1 MKFDF
6 LSQAA
11 KFLQERK
18 EYKRWLAAF
27 MCLALAV
34 TFGTVGALKMYGQA
48 MTHQVK
54 VLECQYEVHEH
65 TEDCYEKNE
74 DGEPTGDP
82 VCGYADYVIHVHNDD
97 CYDENQN
104 LVCPLEEIEKH
115 EHDDDCYEKKEVLV
129 CEENESESADG
140 HTHTEACYTEVKGE
154 LICEVSDDGG
164 HTHDDGCYSETLVCD
179 REEHR
184 HDDSCYK
191 KELVCDNEEEDH
203 EHDDGC
209 YDETLDCDKEEH
221 EHGGDCYSKELTCT
235 EEEGSG
241 HEHTDDCY
249 KTEKELTCEEG
260 ESESADGHTHDDE
273 CYETEEVLTCGKLEL
288 HTYKEALVED
298 GGCYNE
304 SAFDEDGEF
313 IEGSRP
319 VCGIPQLEEH
329 VHTAECFKTV
339 ELTGEEVAQLNAGG
353 RLHVHDESCYDA
365 DGNLICELPSVHVHG
380 LDCYDE
386 DGNLICGSGWAHT
399 HDESCYDADGNLI
412 CGQEETHVHN
422 KDCYDENGNL
432 ICGEQE
438 EDHEHDANCYDK
450 DGNLIC
456 GYEGVKDHEHSA
468 DCYDIKGNLICS
480 YEGVEDHVH
489 SEACYDADGNLI
501 CGYEIL
507 AVYENSK
514 IFECEDYVVV
524 ARYNEDAHIPAE
536 AELLAEKITP
546 ETDEEHYAKREAE
559 YQETLGDETAS
570 MRALLKI
577 GFYLDGEEDG
587 GKTEIEPETP
597 VEISI
602 QFLDE
607 DGLPEGSPIT
617 VVHFADEGTEK
628 LDGSKA
634 KNSSTTFEMK
644 SFSEI
649 AIGYVPEEEQR
660 ELTQAVDGTM
670 RLHLADSF
678 EYEDDAFQITFHVE
692 GEAIVPKGSD
702 DAGTEEKAAE
712 NAKTEEGGGSEA
724 GEKTPKEPVAEAAN
738 KAASL
743 DVILQSREDGTLE
756 EDASEEESG
765 TPEEDASEKEPGTPE
780 EESGIPEEESGE
792 EALEET
798 AEEGK
803 APKLDFTVEQ
813 VARDSEEYQKFKEHA
828 TKTDGTDTLLRLQVM
843 SYKLTYGDVE
853 LDLSECKVTAE
864 IRPSENLKE
873 QMKKSIPEAAAYL
886 VEHDGEVLA
895 QIDGADTE
903 EDSAVA
909 LDEEGTDTEGLTQS
923 LTGENAGAQNH
934 INALSEEGEVM
945 ENPTDAPDEDG
956 EDTGAEEG
964 KDAANSED
972 AGTEETASREDGLTE
987 EVFAEDGESQT
998 GNGED
1003 KAAASTG
1010 TESVDLITI
1019 QVSTATGETDAPT
1032 DEGSLEYDDEGTVG
1046 EKDSVTFELSGA
1058 MFAVR
1063 ATGTPNPKFT
1073 VQYYANLDILNKTG
1087 TNALPVID
1095 TSGRKLPMNG
1105 RGTGKSPN
1113 ANAIKNIYVDSKGKV
1128 LTTKTL
1134 TEVYKS
1140 RNFEYHK
1147 APSINYMNALVK
1159 NVNYKL
1165 KEVWV
1170 LKAGKEP
1177 ASISPND
1184 WDVHSYSSQL
1194 HFTNRKNSATKGY
1207 VYIADKAV
1215 LRLVYDTTDA
1225 KPDIKAAFYDYDISS
1240 GHMYTDVTKAK
1251 TNDRT
1256 GRTETNK
1263 QKDGVIYY
1271 AYTKAAGI
1279 NSSGNYTAASGKTKL
1294 AFGNVNTGT
1303 TMGIELWKG
1312 NLLNKYNGDQSS
1324 INSNYPVVAGS
1335 YQGCTF
1341 GLVTGLKDGK
1351 IQYASGVVAPK
1362 LFNEGSATGK
1372 TSYDKEQY
1380 SLKFNRVGDTYTLSA
1395 VNGTEATGL
1404 ESFNHPSPYTGKVH
1418 THIWTN
1424 DFWPMDSAG
1433 SYGAKGHD
1441 LKFGSYAQRGYRAFA
1456 GSNTNAEPG
1465 STSESKRTYP
1475 YSDDGKDHNSY
1486 FGMQYAVNF
1495 ELSEDYVGP
1504 LEYYFF
1510 GDDDMWVFLDG
1521 KLVCDI
1527 GGVHS
1532 SVGEYVNLW
1541 DYLQK
1546 GSKGKHTLSFFYTE
1560 RGASGSTCWM
1570 QFTLPSVSDITPE
1583 TNKDNF
1589 ANLKVS
1595 KKVMLT
1601 VDGKD
1606 YPAEDMF
1613 QSGTEQAG
1621 YFADKEFEFK
1631 LTIPNLVDDYVYY
1644 KYDKDGNAIEDEG
1657 GVILWDTIADGETF
1671 TLKNGQYIEI
1681 QYLPVEAKY
1690 TVTEIAAN
1698 TEIEGVVYKDTD
1710 ITADD
1715 RSGSIQQM
1723 KNLSE
1728 DLKISGKLPDKN
1740 DTSEVEYSNRYY
1752 AYALPHTGGS
1762 GAEVYAAAG
1771 VLILLLGAGFLYRK
1785 KFRERRV

>member
-179 REEHR
+179 QEEHR

-209 YDETLDCDKEEH
+209 YDETLDCDKDEH

-260 ESESADGHTHDDE
+260 ESESADGHTHDDD

-288 HTYKEALVED
+288 HTHKEALVED
-298 GGCYNE
+298 GGCYDE
-304 SAFDEDGEF
+304 SAFDEDGQF

-353 RLHVHDESCYDA
+353 RLHVHEDSCYDEN
-365 DGNLICELPSVHVHG
+365 GNLICEIPSVHVHG

-438 EDHEHDANCYDK
+438 EDHEHDANCYDADGRLTCGYEDAKDHEHDANCYDK

-480 YEGVEDHVH
+480 YEGMEDHVH
-489 SEACYDADGNLI
+489 SETCYDADGNLI

-546 ETDEEHYAKREAE
+546 ETDEEHYARREAE

-649 AIGYVPEEEQR
+649 AIGYISEEEQK

-692 GEAIVPKGSD
+692 GEAILPENTIYRISDFEKGNDAADSSTEAEDTEQKDMEDQSVEQEASQGDEDSEDNKVPDSSDIEADSTTLDNDNTETPKLRFKVEQADKGS
-702 DAGTEEKAAE
+702 A
-712 NAKTEEGGGSEA
+712 
-724 GEKTPKEPVAEAAN
+724 
-738 KAASL
+738 
-743 DVILQSREDGTLE
+743 
-756 EDASEEESG
+756 
-765 TPEEDASEKEPGTPE
+765 
-780 EESGIPEEESGE
+780 
-792 EALEET
+792 
-798 AEEGK
+798 
-803 APKLDFTVEQ
+803 
-813 VARDSEEYQKFKEHA
+813 EYQAFKEHA
-828 TKTDGTDTLLRLQVM
+828 EEIDGAEELYRLQVM
-843 SYKLTYGDVE
+843 TYSLTYGEEE
-853 LDLSECKVTAE
+853 LDLSRCKITAE
-864 IRPSENLKE
+864 ICPAQALEK
-873 QMKKSIPEAAAYL
+873 QMEKSISDAAAFLLDSEGKVVQNETEVIPESAPYL
-886 VEHDGEVLA
+886 SESDE
-895 QIDGADTE
+895 TE
-903 EDSAVA
+903 KT
-909 LDEEGTDTEGLTQS
+909 EGTDEETDLKSDEQEGESEDTIEEKEKPDLESEFDLESTP
-923 LTGENAGAQNH
+923 N
-934 INALSEEGEVM
+934 SEENE
-945 ENPTDAPDEDG
+945 ENPENESDSANITDMQEDSG
-956 EDTGAEEG
+956 SKGTAAIDDPAEYYEDTGEYVPTEITFSVSLMSDDKPVDRATRDYDGSGAEPMMV
-964 KDAANSED
+964 N
-972 AGTEETASREDGLTE
+972 LT
-987 EVFAEDGESQT
+987 
-998 GNGED
+998 
-1003 KAAASTG
+1003 
-1010 TESVDLITI
+1010 SVDFF
-1019 QVSTATGETDAPT
+1019 ATRA
-1032 DEGSLEYDDEGTVG
+1032 
-1046 EKDSVTFELSGA
+1046 SGQ
-1058 MFAVR
+1058 
-1063 ATGTPNPKFT
+1063 PNPKFT

-1087 TNALPVID
+1087 SNALPVID
-1095 TSGRKLPMNG
+1095 TSGKKLPKNG
-1105 RGTGKSPN
+1105 KGTSASPN
-1113 ANAIKNIYVDSKGKV
+1113 DNAIKNIYVDNSGKV
-1128 LTTKTL
+1128 LTTKTV
-1134 TEVYKS
+1134 TEVYKNRS
-1140 RNFEYHK
+1140 FEYHK
-1147 APSINYMNALVK
+1147 APTINYINALVK
-1159 NVNYKL
+1159 NPNYKL

-1170 LKAGKEP
+1170 LIPGRNA
-1177 ASISPND
+1177 ASIKKED
-1184 WDVHSYSSQL
+1184 WNVYTYSNNL
-1194 HFTNRKNSATKGY
+1194 HFTNRSVSGTAKPGDNSGY
-1207 VYIADKAV
+1207 VLIKDGAI
-1215 LRLVYDTTDA
+1215 LRLVYDTTGA
-1225 KPDIKAAFYDYDISS
+1225 TPDFEAAFYDYDITS
-1240 GHMYTDVTKAK
+1240 GRMYKNVANAISNSNSGITQ
-1251 TNDRT
+1251 T
-1256 GRTETNK
+1256 GSQQNGTL
-1263 QKDGVIYY
+1263 YY
-1271 AYTKAAGI
+1271 TYTKQAGI
-1279 NSSGNYTAASGKTKL
+1279 NSAGNYSGSGTKL

-1303 TMGIELWKG
+1303 TMGENLWNG
-1312 NLLNKYNGDQSS
+1312 NLLNKYNGTQDGH
-1324 INSNYPVVAGS
+1324 PTVAGS
-1335 YQGCTF
+1335 YKGCTF
-1341 GLVTGLKDGK
+1341 GLVTGLSNGK
-1351 IQYASGVVAPK
+1351 IQYAKSVQAPQ

-1372 TSYDKEQY
+1372 TSYDENQY
-1380 SLKFNRVGDTYTLSA
+1380 SLKFNRAGDTYTLTA
-1395 VNGTEATGL
+1395 VNGTGATGL
-1404 ESFNHPSPYTGKVH
+1404 ESFGHPSPYSGLTH

-1433 SYGAKGHD
+1433 SYGTNKHD
-1441 LKFGSYAQRGYRAFA
+1441 LKFGSYQYRGNRAYA
-1456 GSNTNAEPG
+1456 GSSTKGEPG
-1465 STSESKRTYP
+1465 STADSKKTYP

-1486 FGMQYAVNF
+1486 FGMQYSVEF

-1510 GDDDMWVFLDG
+1510 GDDDMWVFLDN

-1541 DYLQK
+1541 DYLKK

-1570 QFTLPSVSDITPE
+1570 QFTLPSVSSLTPE
-1583 TNKDNF
+1583 TTDEDYGHLRIEKTVTQNNNGNETVVDNNDEFTFTINFTDKKGNK
-1589 ANLKVS
+1589 L
-1595 KKVMLT
+1595 
-1601 VDGKD
+1601 
-1606 YPAEDMF
+1606 P
-1613 QSGTEQAG
+1613 
-1621 YFADKEFEFK
+1621 
-1631 LTIPNLVDDYVYY
+1631 DDYSYV
-1644 KYDKDGNAIEDEG
+1644 KYDKDGKEIGSDLIIWDG
-1657 GVILWDTIADGETF
+1657 GEF
-1671 TLKNGQYIEI
+1671 TLKNGEYII
-1681 QYLPVEAKY
+1681 VQYLPQGTKY
-1690 TVTEIAAN
+1690 KVTETNGAITIIDN
-1698 TEIEGVVYKDTD
+1698 VSETSKVEYFTD
-1710 ITADD
+1710 ITIAGTMPDD
-1715 RSGSIQQM
+1715 KKDLTNNKVAEGSIP
-1723 KNLSE
+1723 KSDTTEVKYNN
-1728 DLKISGKLPDKN
+1728 KFYVYGLP
-1740 DTSEVEYSNRYY
+1740 E
-1752 AYALPHTGGS
+1752 TGGS
-1762 GAEVYAAAG
+1762 GITLYTMAG
-1771 VLILLLGAGFLYRK
+1771 VVVILFGAGFLYRK